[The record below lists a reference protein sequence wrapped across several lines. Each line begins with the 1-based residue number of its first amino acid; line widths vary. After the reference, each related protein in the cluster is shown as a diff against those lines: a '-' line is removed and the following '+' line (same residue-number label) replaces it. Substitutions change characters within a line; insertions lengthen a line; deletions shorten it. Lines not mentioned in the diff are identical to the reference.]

1 MKNQIAFNPV
11 ILGTYIRKLR
21 ETNNY
26 SQYDMAIAINISQ
39 NSYWKL
45 ENGKSDITFKRIIA
59 LAAIF
64 NLTIIAFIEGY
75 LIALATFPPTKN

>member
-1 MKNQIAFNPV
+1 MKNQIVFNP
-11 ILGTYIRKLR
+11 IIMGTYIRKLR

-26 SQYDMAIAINISQ
+26 SQYDMASAINISQ
-39 NSYWKL
+39 NTYWHL
-45 ENGKSDITFKRIIA
+45 ENGKSSITFERILT

-75 LIALATFPPTKN
+75 LIAEATFPPAKK